1 MSLGGGVLCAG
12 DDVEAAVLGDHPVLL
27 GLRVHHARQPGL
39 LPERVP
45 AASRRC
51 LGSRV
56 VIDISRMCSQYSEK
70 VPRRA
75 IFL

>member
-1 MSLGGGVLCAG
+1 MPVSLGGGVLCAG

-27 GLRVHHARQPGL
+27 GLRMHHARQPGL

-45 AASRRC
+45 AASRYRC

-56 VIDISRMCSQYSEK
+56 VIDIIDLTWNFEK
-70 VPRRA
+70 TFA
-75 IFL
+75 K

>member
-12 DDVEAAVLGDHPVLL
+12 DDVEAAVLGDHAVLL

-45 AASRRC
+45 AASRYRC

-56 VIDISRMCSQYSEK
+56 VIDIIDLTWNFEK
-70 VPRRA
+70 TFA
-75 IFL
+75 K